1 MCHLAIIFRPLGGFW
16 DFRRMSAIARLCA
29 LACAAALLLLGAT
42 ARANVPGG
50 VVGTSG
56 TYAAV
61 TITTNTGAG
70 TVTLAN
76 GLVTAVIDIATAQ
89 ILTLTYA
96 GYQVTS
102 GGTAANDAFYWQ
114 GQNSVGEQTGEDGI
128 LTVVTNPS
136 SNGGASADIM
146 ISDLYSNHT
155 ATTDSPDDAYHH
167 FTMFQGSP
175 GIYVTEAMS
184 RPATYPAGGADIPS
198 FTGKLASSPFNW
210 LSQDGA
216 GQNVL
221 MPTDSATT
229 WVEGI
234 NYSPVEVSLVNSGL
248 LNGRFNCKYNY
259 ADDLG
264 LLSVT
269 GWCCNDQTSTP
280 NIGIWVIHPST
291 EFNACGPKHPEIQS
305 QILNLNVTF
314 KGVHF
319 GFGSDLSFAADEPWT
334 HVCGPF
340 FLYMN
345 RAPATAVV
353 TGSNPALTG
362 TAQVALYADAQAQ
375 AAAEKAAWPYS
386 WVNDARWVPAS
397 GRGTVTGTIVISD
410 SGNPLAS
417 ASNMWVGVAIQPTS
431 TESPVPTDFQF
442 WGKTY
447 QFWTKTGANGSF
459 TIPNVIAG
467 SNYTPFRIR
476 SRLHWAAS
484 IAASDW
490 RNRSF

>member
-1 MCHLAIIFRPLGGFW
+1 MSHLALILRPI
-16 DFRRMSAIARLCA
+16 RRLWHFCRISANARLCA
-29 LACAAALLLLGAT
+29 FACVAALPLLGTT

-50 VVGTSG
+50 VIGSSG

-61 TITTNTGAG
+61 TVTTNTSAG

-76 GLVTAVIDIATAQ
+76 GLVTAVIDINTAQ

-96 GYQVTS
+96 SYQVTS
-102 GGTAANDAFYWQ
+102 GGTASDDAFYWQ
-114 GQNSVGEQTGEDGI
+114 GQNSVGEQTGAFGI
-128 LTVVTNPS
+128 LTVLTNS
-136 SNGGASADIM
+136 GTCGDIM

-155 ATTDSPDDAYHH
+155 SSTDSPDDAYRH

-175 GIYVTEAMS
+175 GVYVTEAMS
-184 RPATYPAGGADIPS
+184 RPTTYPAGGADIPS
-198 FTGKLASSPFNW
+198 FTGKLAATPFNW
-210 LSQDGA
+210 ISQDGA

-269 GWCCNDQTSTP
+269 GWCCNDQTSSP

-340 FLYMN
+340 FL
-345 RAPATAVV
+345 
-353 TGSNPALTG
+353 
-362 TAQVALYADAQAQ
+362 
-375 AAAEKAAWPYS
+375 
-386 WVNDARWVPAS
+386 
-397 GRGTVTGTIVISD
+397 
-410 SGNPLAS
+410 
-417 ASNMWVGVAIQPTS
+417 
-431 TESPVPTDFQF
+431 
-442 WGKTY
+442 
-447 QFWTKTGANGSF
+447 
-459 TIPNVIAG
+459 
-467 SNYTPFRIR
+467 
-476 SRLHWAAS
+476 
-484 IAASDW
+484 
-490 RNRSF
+490 